1 MQFFALK
8 KPTFFHVLAHRS
20 VTIYY
25 ALSLLFRIEH
35 LFLTRGIVI
44 SKKKRDLDMENI
56 GSTIVEVLKEA
67 DTFLKNNQPKGYLI
81 QKVETN
87 STGNEMRTN
96 IEFHPFR

>member
-1 MQFFALK
+1 
-8 KPTFFHVLAHRS
+8 
-20 VTIYY
+20 
-25 ALSLLFRIEH
+25 
-35 LFLTRGIVI
+35 
-44 SKKKRDLDMENI
+44 MENI

-67 DTFLKNNQPKGYLI
+67 ETFLKNNQPKGYLI